1 MQPAGELHEGEAGL
15 QAVPARKQAPAAA
28 AMGALPFGSGRQH
41 SLHKGLGKHIGPVG
55 LNEPAEACVCRDG
68 VVMFV
73 SHCSP
78 GYCNRR
84 QKCLLRISPK
94 LFTGCCQIRAVP
106 SWHLVKTS
114 HPPSRTAF
122 HDSNESS
129 VGKIMEQ
136 APITLHCSYIC
147 YMLLSM
153 LSQNL
158 SEGKKLDFELP
169 AESDHSQ
176 QPSSGIRFLEGESV
190 LLKPVSLADTLSF
203 KRNDANMQRRCSNCD
218 EKKISIQE
226 NLTWIR
232 HKRG

>member
-15 QAVPARKQAPAAA
+15 QAAPARKQAPAAA
-28 AMGALPFGSGRQH
+28 AMGALPFGSSRQH

-73 SHCSP
+73 PRCSP

-114 HPPSRTAF
+114 HPPSRMAF
-122 HDSNESS
+122 YASNESS
-129 VGKIMEQ
+129 VRKIME
-136 APITLHCSYIC
+136 
-147 YMLLSM
+147 
-153 LSQNL
+153 
-158 SEGKKLDFELP
+158 
-169 AESDHSQ
+169 
-176 QPSSGIRFLEGESV
+176 
-190 LLKPVSLADTLSF
+190 
-203 KRNDANMQRRCSNCD
+203 
-218 EKKISIQE
+218 
-226 NLTWIR
+226 
-232 HKRG
+232 